1 MFPLFNKN
9 KHNIKM
15 TQYLDSTSK
24 YLSFE
29 GLDVYDQ
36 LIKGYIER
44 YCKNLKSV
52 IDKKIEGVGED
63 CSENATAI
71 VDIINLIGTI
81 EGDNTISKLIA
92 GLNGEISDLK
102 TADSDLRIAINE
114 ILGADSE
121 FGDNI
126 ASVSVISE
134 QIKRLQSI
142 IGQEYVGDSDD
153 ETVIERLDNLEKDSD
168 KYKPNENL
176 VGVDSLKSE
185 VHGGLES
192 LSAEDFKSKGY
203 TYSEM
208 FDEILFPTVTPVMTE
223 PSLSWKEGYPR
234 ECDKAVGSN
243 IEDLKLDINNIEEWL
258 NINLGSWSLDINNN
272 LKASSGYTLI
282 DITSVFEENSIGNDV
297 ITNFIVVN
305 FSKGEDPKNNKGE
318 ICKGKAFTSI
328 SKSIRSYIYPYYE
341 FYATTKVDS
350 PGNLEVQPFK
360 RKAGIEPLETPV
372 EITLSPH
379 TSEHPSQLKLP
390 SNLKTFSIL
399 NPLNGKYE
407 TVDILDN
414 APKMWTVGE
423 EIMEI
428 NDISKTYYLYTYNGP
443 DIDSLNIQ
451 ITF

>member
-1 MFPLFNKN
+1 
-9 KHNIKM
+9 M

-44 YCKNLKSV
+44 YCKSLKSV

-63 CSENATAI
+63 CIENATAI
-71 VDIINLIGTI
+71 EDIINLIGTI

-92 GLNGEISDLK
+92 GLNGEISVLK
-102 TADSDLRIAINE
+102 AADSDLRIAINE
-114 ILGADSE
+114 ILGANSE

-168 KYKPNENL
+168 KYKPNEDL
-176 VGVDSLKSE
+176 VSVSSLKSE
-185 VHGGLES
+185 VHGGLGS
-192 LSAEDFKSKGY
+192 LTAEGFKSKGY

-208 FDEILFPTVTPVMTE
+208 FDEILFPTIMPVMTE

-234 ECDKAVGSN
+234 ECDREVGSN
-243 IEDLKLDINNIEEWL
+243 IEDLKLVIDNIEEWL
-258 NINLGSWSLDINNN
+258 NINLGSWSLEINKDLN
-272 LKASSGYTLI
+272 ASSGYTLI
-282 DITSVFEENSIGNDV
+282 DITSVFEENSIGKDV

-305 FSKGEDPKNNKGE
+305 FSEGEDPKNNKGE
-318 ICKGKAFTSI
+318 ICEGKAFTSI

-341 FYATTKVDS
+341 FYATTDVSLPVKLCPQQS
-350 PGNLEVQPFK
+350 PESPI
-360 RKAGIEPLETPV
+360 RMAGIKPLETPV
-372 EITLSPH
+372 EITLAPH
-379 TSEHPSQLKLP
+379 SLKYHPSQLELP
-390 SNLKTFSIL
+390 SYLKSFSIL

-407 TVDILDN
+407 TVDILDKS
-414 APKMWTVGE
+414 PKMWSYKVVSTNGK
-423 EIMEI
+423 
-428 NDISKTYYLYTYNGP
+428 DYYLYTYNGP